1 VHWTKEWSA
10 LKAWGGRLIKRIRMK
25 KAKVAIARIP
35 AVETAW
41 VGSWWITSHS
51 DIRPP
56 STAALETD
64 AAGLLSGRPDV
75 LFDSVVGEAIGG
87 TRDSISEYAALAY
100 SSDDSAWFA
109 PP

>member
-1 VHWTKEWSA
+1 
-10 LKAWGGRLIKRIRMK
+10 MK

-35 AVETAW
+35 AVKTAW
-41 VGSWWITSHS
+41 VGSWWITFHS
-51 DIRPP
+51 NIRPP
-56 STAALETD
+56 TATLETD
-64 AAGLLSGRPDV
+64 AAGLLCGRPDV